1 MIGRPG
7 RLCRRRSDN
16 LARRLPASGRLANR
30 QVEAT
35 PLANPRTDRRNAAP
49 TVPAWMEP
57 VDTFVRHLAHERRL
71 SPHTRDAYRRDLAA
85 AADHFASSGKAG
97 WAGLTAVDVQGF
109 AAWCHRGGLSGRS
122 IQRRLSALRT
132 LFDFLVREGLA
143 EGNPARSVRAPKVAR
158 RLPKALDPD
167 ETAMLLDSE
176 PPGGYEAVRDLA
188 MLELLYSSGLR
199 LGEVQGL
206 SLRDL
211 DLASGLVSVLG
222 KGSKRRIVPVGR
234 KAREALRR
242 WLAVRHGGEEPAVF
256 VSRSGRRLGARAIQ
270 DRVRRF
276 AARHG
281 IELHPHMLRHS
292 FASHLLESSGDLR
305 AVQELLGHADL
316 GTTQIYTHLDF
327 QRLAAVYDEA
337 HPRARRQHRAGG
349 GGPES

>member
-1 MIGRPG
+1 M
-7 RLCRRRSDN
+7 
-16 LARRLPASGRLANR
+16 
-30 QVEAT
+30 
-35 PLANPRTDRRNAAP
+35 ANPRTAGRTAAP
-49 TVPAWMEP
+49 LVPAWMDPIEA
-57 VDTFVRHLAHERRL
+57 FLLHLAHERRL

-85 AADHFASSGKAG
+85 AAEHFAAAQRTG
-97 WAGLTAVDVQGF
+97 WASLSAVDIQGF

-132 LFDFLVREGLA
+132 LLDFLIREGLA

-158 RLPKALDPD
+158 GLPKALDPD
-167 ETAMLLDSE
+167 EAATLLDAT
-176 PPGGYEAVRDLA
+176 PPRGYEAVRDHA
-188 MLELLYSSGLR
+188 ILELMYSSGLR

-206 SLRDL
+206 SIGDL

-222 KGSKRRIVPVGR
+222 KGSKRRIVPVGV
-234 KAREALRR
+234 KAKEALGR
-242 WLAVRHGGEEPAVF
+242 WLAVRRGGEEAAVF
-256 VSRSGRRLGARAIQ
+256 VSRSGRRLGTRAIQ

-337 HPRARRQHRAGG
+337 HPRARRSAGAGAGTSGAAPRAP
-349 GGPES
+349 GPGTGTSGAGPRS

>member
-1 MIGRPG
+1 M
-7 RLCRRRSDN
+7 S
-16 LARRLPASGRLANR
+16 
-30 QVEAT
+30 
-35 PLANPRTDRRNAAP
+35 PRTSPPPGAESSL
-49 TVPAWMEP
+49 PAWMEP
-57 VDTFVRHLAHERRL
+57 VDAFVRHLAHERRL

-85 AADHFASSGKAG
+85 AADHFASAGKAG
-97 WAGLTAVDVQGF
+97 WAALTGVEVQGF
-109 AAWCHRGGLSGRS
+109 AAWCHRSGLSGRS

-132 LFDFLVREGLA
+132 LLDFLVREGQSDR
-143 EGNPARSVRAPKVAR
+143 NPARSVRAPKVAR

-167 ETAMLLDSE
+167 EAAELLDIE
-176 PPGGYEAVRDLA
+176 PPQGYEAVRDHA

-206 SLRDL
+206 SLGDL
-211 DLASGLVSVLG
+211 DLSSGLVSVLG
-222 KGSKRRIVPVGR
+222 KGSKRRIVPVGG
-234 KAREALRR
+234 KAREALGR
-242 WLAVRHGGEEPAVF
+242 WLAVRRGGEEPAVF

-281 IELHPHMLRHS
+281 IDLHPHMLRHS

-316 GTTQIYTHLDF
+316 GTTQVYTHLDF

-337 HPRARRQHRAGG
+337 HPRARRARDGG
-349 GGPES
+349 GSPRS

>member
-1 MIGRPG
+1 MSPRNSSPPG
-7 RLCRRRSDN
+7 
-16 LARRLPASGRLANR
+16 AEASL
-30 QVEAT
+30 
-35 PLANPRTDRRNAAP
+35 
-49 TVPAWMEP
+49 PAWMEP
-57 VDTFVRHLAHERRL
+57 VDAFVHHLAHERRL

-85 AADHFASSGKAG
+85 AAGYFASAGKSG
-97 WAGLTAVDVQGF
+97 WAALTGSEVQGF
-109 AAWCHRGGLSGRS
+109 ASRCHRDGLSGRS

-132 LFDFLVREGLA
+132 LLDYLIREGL
-143 EGNPARSVRAPKVAR
+143 GCSNPARSVRTPKVAR

-167 ETAMLLDSE
+167 EAADLLDSE
-176 PPGGYEAVRDLA
+176 PQQGYEAVRDHA

-206 SLRDL
+206 SLGDL
-211 DLASGLVSVLG
+211 DLSSGLVSVLG
-222 KGSKRRIVPVGR
+222 KGSKRRIVPIGE
-234 KAREALRR
+234 KARKSLGR
-242 WLAVRHGGEEPAVF
+242 WLAIRRGGEEPAVF

-276 AARHG
+276 AARRG
-281 IELHPHMLRHS
+281 VDLHPHMLRHS

-337 HPRARRQHRAGG
+337 HPRARRARGD
-349 GGPES
+349 GPRP

>member
-1 MIGRPG
+1 MSPPNSSPLG
-7 RLCRRRSDN
+7 
-16 LARRLPASGRLANR
+16 AEASL
-30 QVEAT
+30 
-35 PLANPRTDRRNAAP
+35 
-49 TVPAWMEP
+49 PAWMEP
-57 VDTFVRHLAHERRL
+57 VDAFVRHLAHERRL

-85 AADHFASSGKAG
+85 AAGHFASASKSG
-97 WAGLTAVDVQGF
+97 WAALTGSEVQGF
-109 AAWCHRGGLSGRS
+109 AARCHRDGLSGRS

-132 LFDFLVREGLA
+132 LFDYLIREGL
-143 EGNPARSVRAPKVAR
+143 GSSNPARSVRAPKVAR

-167 ETAMLLDSE
+167 EAADLLDSE
-176 PPGGYEAVRDLA
+176 PPQGYEAVRDHA

-206 SLRDL
+206 SLGDL
-211 DLASGLVSVLG
+211 DLSSGLVSVLG
-222 KGSKRRIVPVGR
+222 KGSKRRIVPIGA
-234 KAREALRR
+234 KAKEALGRWITVRR
-242 WLAVRHGGEEPAVF
+242 GGEEPAVF

-276 AARHG
+276 AARRG
-281 IELHPHMLRHS
+281 IDLHPHMLRHS

-337 HPRARRQHRAGG
+337 HPRARRARGD
-349 GGPES
+349 GPGR

>member
-1 MIGRPG
+1 
-7 RLCRRRSDN
+7 
-16 LARRLPASGRLANR
+16 
-30 QVEAT
+30 
-35 PLANPRTDRRNAAP
+35 
-49 TVPAWMEP
+49 MEP
-57 VDTFVRHLAHERRL
+57 VEAFVRHLAHERRL

-85 AADHFASSGKAG
+85 AADHFDGAGKSG
-97 WAGLTAVDVQGF
+97 WTGLSAAEVQEF
-109 AAWCHRGGLSGRS
+109 AARCHRGGLSGRS

-132 LFDFLVREGLA
+132 FLDFLIREGLA
-143 EGNPARSVRAPKVAR
+143 ERNPARSVRAPKVAR

-167 ETAMLLDSE
+167 EAADLLDGE
-176 PPGGYEAVRDLA
+176 PPRGYEAVRDHA

-206 SLRDL
+206 SIGDL

-234 KAREALRR
+234 KAREALGR
-242 WLAVRHGGEEPAVF
+242 WLAVRRGGDDPAVF
-256 VSRSGRRLGARAIQ
+256 VSRAGRRLGGRAIQ

-281 IELHPHMLRHS
+281 VDLHQHMLRHS

-337 HPRARRQHRAGG
+337 HPRARRLPRVRGG
-349 GGPES
+349 SDPRS

>member
-1 MIGRPG
+1 M
-7 RLCRRRSDN
+7 
-16 LARRLPASGRLANR
+16 
-30 QVEAT
+30 
-35 PLANPRTDRRNAAP
+35 ANPRTPRRAAAP
-49 TVPAWMEP
+49 AVPAWMDP
-57 VDTFVRHLAHERRL
+57 VEAFLRHLAHERRL

-85 AADHFASSGKAG
+85 AAKDFAATDKAG
-97 WAGLTAVDVQGF
+97 WADLTAVDIQGF
-109 AAWCHRGGLSGRS
+109 AARCHRGGLSGRS

-132 LFDFLVREGLA
+132 LIDYLVREGLA

-167 ETAMLLDSE
+167 EAATLLDAE
-176 PPGGYEAVRDLA
+176 PPQGYEAVRDHA

-206 SLRDL
+206 SIGDL

-222 KGSKRRIVPVGR
+222 KGSKRRIVPVGE
-234 KAREALRR
+234 KARAALGR
-242 WLAVRHGGEEPAVF
+242 WLAIRRGGEETAIF
-256 VSRSGRRLGARAIQ
+256 VSRAGRRLGARAIQ

-281 IELHPHMLRHS
+281 IDLHPHMLRHS

-337 HPRARRQHRAGG
+337 HPRARRPAGEG
-349 GGPES
+349 SRS

>member
-1 MIGRPG
+1 MSPRISPPPG
-7 RLCRRRSDN
+7 AESSL
-16 LARRLPASGRLANR
+16 
-30 QVEAT
+30 
-35 PLANPRTDRRNAAP
+35 
-49 TVPAWMEP
+49 PAWMEP
-57 VDTFVRHLAHERRL
+57 VDAFVRHLAHERRL

-85 AADHFASSGKAG
+85 AADHFAAAGKSG
-97 WAGLTAVDVQGF
+97 WAALGGAEVQGF
-109 AAWCHRGGLSGRS
+109 AACCHRSGLSGRS

-132 LFDFLVREGLA
+132 LLDYLVREGLSDR
-143 EGNPARSVRAPKVAR
+143 NPARSVRAPKVAR

-167 ETAMLLDSE
+167 EAARLLDIE
-176 PPGGYEAVRDLA
+176 PPQGYEAVRDHA

-206 SLRDL
+206 SLGDL
-211 DLASGLVSVLG
+211 DLSSGLVSVLG
-222 KGSKRRIVPVGR
+222 KGSKRRIVPVGG

-242 WLAVRHGGEEPAVF
+242 WLAVRRGGEEPAVF
-256 VSRSGRRLGARAIQ
+256 VSRAGRRLGARAIQ

-281 IELHPHMLRHS
+281 IDLHPHMLRHS

-316 GTTQIYTHLDF
+316 GTTQVYTHLDF

-337 HPRARRQHRAGG
+337 HPRARRAQV
-349 GGPES
+349 GGPGS